1 MKLELLERELP
12 QNNVQR
18 LVKELL
24 LLRSDQ

>member
-1 MKLELLERELP
+1 MKLELLEKGLL

-24 LLRSDQ
+24 LLRLDQ